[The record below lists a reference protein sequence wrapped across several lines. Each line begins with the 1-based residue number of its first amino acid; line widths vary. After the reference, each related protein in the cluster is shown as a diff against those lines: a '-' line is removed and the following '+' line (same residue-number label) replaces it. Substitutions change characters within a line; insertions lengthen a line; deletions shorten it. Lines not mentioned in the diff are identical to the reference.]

1 MLCLKQATESTFLVD
16 KGTLFQSLE
25 ADTAN
30 VRPPLVSLLY
40 LGQIALKL
48 VWGAGVV
55 AKGRGVAR
63 TTGIGKN

>member
-1 MLCLKQATESTFLVD
+1 MLCLKQATESTFLLD

-30 VRPPLVSLLY
+30 VRPPSVSLLY

-48 VWGAGVV
+48 AYRVSRNDVC
-55 AKGRGVAR
+55 
-63 TTGIGKN
+63 IINY

>member
-16 KGTLFQSLE
+16 KGTLFQILD

-30 VRPPLVSLLY
+30 VRPPVSLLY

-48 VWGAGVV
+48 AY
-55 AKGRGVAR
+55 RLFR
-63 TTGIGKN
+63 E

>member
-16 KGTLFQSLE
+16 RGTLFQSLE

-30 VRPPLVSLLY
+30 VRPPF

-48 VWGAGVV
+48 AYHVFCE
-55 AKGRGVAR
+55 
-63 TTGIGKN
+63 

>member
-1 MLCLKQATESTFLVD
+1 MLKTGYRTTFQVD

-30 VRPPLVSLLY
+30 VRPPSVSLLY

-48 VWGAGVV
+48 AYRVFREWRLWLITRVIIQV
-55 AKGRGVAR
+55 AW
-63 TTGIGKN
+63 

>member
-1 MLCLKQATESTFLVD
+1 MLCLKQATKSTFLVVLVD

-30 VRPPLVSLLY
+30 VRPPSVSLLY

-48 VWGAGVV
+48 AYRVFR
-55 AKGRGVAR
+55 KRR
-63 TTGIGKN
+63 E

>member
-25 ADTAN
+25 ADTAH
-30 VRPPLVSLLY
+30 VRPPSVFLLY

-48 VWGAGVV
+48 AYRVFRECGCD
-55 AKGRGVAR
+55 
-63 TTGIGKN
+63 

>member
-1 MLCLKQATESTFLVD
+1 MLCLIQATESTFLVD

-30 VRPPLVSLLY
+30 VRSPSVSLLY

-48 VWGAGVV
+48 AYREFVND
-55 AKGRGVAR
+55 
-63 TTGIGKN
+63 ICD